1 MTSREIP
8 ARVGQSRI
16 PERDA
21 LEMRAADLSGSVASD
36 TQGTDGNL
44 SAGRALAYLACCAL
58 VGLSIAGIARC
69 SAGAVEAVVVRPP
82 TATVSIAPARAERD
96 VKVAV
101 GAGLGI
107 GVAGERDRSAT
118 APTATEYTG
127 TERVVPAELWSA
139 VVAYFPPDQR
149 IKAIQVAH
157 CESRFKADAVGALGE
172 RGVFQIHPV
181 HGAVPLQIAAQTQ
194 QAARIQAALGWSI
207 WSWG

>member
-1 MTSREIP
+1 
-8 ARVGQSRI
+8 
-16 PERDA
+16 
-21 LEMRAADLSGSVASD
+21 
-36 TQGTDGNL
+36 
-44 SAGRALAYLACCAL
+44 
-58 VGLSIAGIARC
+58 
-69 SAGAVEAVVVRPP
+69 
-82 TATVSIAPARAERD
+82 

-101 GAGLGI
+101 GAGLGS

-118 APTATEYTG
+118 APTAIDYTG

-194 QAARIQAALGWSI
+194 QAARIQAALGW
-207 WSWG
+207 GV